1 MTISAENGVEATLR
15 LTPDEAIVLFDLL
28 TRWSAETGAGDT
40 PASSCFE
47 STAEGAVLN
56 GLLCDLEKQ
65 LVAPFTAD
73 YARIV
78 EAARGRLASQW
89 DYPTLRG

>member
-1 MTISAENGVEATLR
+1 MTISTEHEDEAVVR
-15 LTPDEAIVLFDLL
+15 FTPDEAIVLFDLL
-28 TRWSAETGAGDT
+28 TRWSDETGAGET
-40 PASSCFE
+40 PASACFE

-65 LVAPFTAD
+65 LVAPFKAD
-73 YARIV
+73 YAQILG
-78 EAARGRLASQW
+78 AARNRLVSNW